1 MTDSA
6 PPDRSIDSTEDP
18 VCGMVVDL
26 DEADARG
33 LKVTHHGRVYVF
45 CGKGC
50 MLEFRDDPE
59 RFLDPAHLPS
69 M

>member
-33 LKVTHHGRVYVF
+33 LKVTHHGREYVF

-59 RFLDPAHLPS
+59 RYLRADYQPS